1 MMKPMIQV
9 EALQAAFRRPG
20 VKLVDATWF
29 MPDAGRDARAEYLAG
44 HLPGAVFFD
53 IDAIADT
60 TNSLPHMLPAPQ
72 RFGEAM
78 GRLGVG
84 EHDHV
89 VVYDRRPT
97 PSAPR
102 VWWSLRTM
110 GHDAVQVLDGGLEAW
125 TAAGG
130 ALDLGEVSPAAVSYT
145 TRMRPDLVR
154 DFGQTLAAL
163 RTGDA
168 QVVDARPAAR
178 FRGEAAE
185 PRAGLR
191 SGHAPG
197 ALSLPSSTLYAPDG
211 QILPEADLRAAFQGA
226 GVDLGRPVIASCGS
240 GITAGVIALGLAR
253 LGRFDTAVYDGSW
266 AEWGGRDDAPV
277 VTGL

>member
-1 MMKPMIQV
+1 MTDPLIGV
-9 EALQAAFRRPG
+9 EALQAVLGRRELR
-20 VKLVDATWF
+20 LVDATWF

-60 TNSLPHMLPAPQ
+60 TSKLPHMLPSPE
-72 RFGEAM
+72 RFGEAV
-78 GRLGVG
+78 GRLGIG
-84 EHDHV
+84 EGDHV

-102 VWWSLRTM
+102 VWWSLRAM
-110 GHDAVQVLDGGLEAW
+110 GHDAVQVLDGGLHAW
-125 TAAGG
+125 AAAGG
-130 ALDLGEVSPAAVSYT
+130 ALDQGEVSPPAAPYEA
-145 TRMRPDLVR
+145 RMQPDLVR
-154 DFGQTLAAL
+154 DFDRTLQSL
-163 RTGDA
+163 RSSEA

-178 FRGEAAE
+178 FRGEVAE

-197 ALSLPSSTLYAPDG
+197 ALNLPSSSLYALDG
-211 QILPEADLRAAFQGA
+211 RLLDKAGLRAAFEAA
-226 GVDLGRPVIASCGS
+226 GVDLARPVIASCGS
-240 GITAGVIALGLAR
+240 GITAGVLALGLAR
-253 LGRFDTAVYDGSW
+253 LGRSDAAVYDGSW

-277 VTGL
+277 VTGP

>member
-1 MMKPMIQV
+1 MMDPLIGV
-9 EALQAAFRRPG
+9 DALQSALMG
-20 VKLVDATWF
+20 QDLKLVDATWF
-29 MPDAGRDARAEYLAG
+29 MPDTGRDARAEYLAG

-53 IDAIADT
+53 LDVIADT
-60 TNSLPHMLPAPQ
+60 RSPLPHMLPSPQ

-84 EHDHV
+84 ENDHV
-89 VVYDRRPT
+89 VIYDRRPV

-130 ALDLGEVSPAAVSYT
+130 ALDQGEVAPPAVTYKA
-145 TRMRPDLVR
+145 RMRPELVR
-154 DFGQTLAAL
+154 AFDQVRAAL
-163 RTGDA
+163 RAGDA
-168 QVVDARPAAR
+168 QVVDARPSAR

-197 ALSLPSSTLYAPDG
+197 ALSLPASTVYAADG
-211 QILPEADLRAAFQGA
+211 RLLDEARLRAAFETA
-226 GVDLGRPVIASCGS
+226 GVDLSRPVIASCGS
-240 GITAGVIALGLAR
+240 GVTAGVVALGLAR
-253 LGRFDTAVYDGSW
+253 LGRFDAAVYDGSW

-277 VTGL
+277 VTSP

>member
-1 MMKPMIQV
+1 MTDPLISV
-9 EALQAAFRRPG
+9 EALQAALGRPDL
-20 VKLVDATWF
+20 KLVDATWF
-29 MPDAGRDARAEYLAG
+29 MPDAGRDARAEYLAA
-44 HLPGAVFFD
+44 HLPGAVLFD
-53 IDAIADT
+53 IDAIADAT
-60 TNSLPHMLPAPQ
+60 SPLPHMMPSPE

-78 GRLGVG
+78 HQLGIS
-84 EHDHV
+84 ERDHV
-89 VVYDRRPT
+89 AVYDRRPT

-102 VWWSLRTM
+102 VWWSLRAM

-130 ALDLGEVSPAAVSYT
+130 RLDRGEVSPSAATYT
-145 TRMRPDLVR
+145 ARLRPDLVC
-154 DFGQTLAAL
+154 DFDRTLASL

-197 ALSLPSSTLYAPDG
+197 ALSLPSSTLYAADG
-211 QILPEADLRAAFQGA
+211 RLLDEDGLRAAFGGA
-226 GVDLGRPVIASCGS
+226 GVDIGRPVIASCGS
-240 GITAGVIALGLAR
+240 GITAGVVALGLAR
-253 LGRFDTAVYDGSW
+253 LGRSDAAVYDGSW

-277 VTGL
+277 VTGP

>member
-1 MMKPMIQV
+1 MDPLIGV
-9 EALQAAFRRPG
+9 ENLPAILGWPSVR
-20 VKLVDATWF
+20 LVDATWF
-29 MPDAGRDARAEYLAG
+29 MPDADRDARAEYLAS

-53 IDAIADT
+53 IDAIADAT
-60 TNSLPHMLPAPQ
+60 SPLPHMLPSPQ
-72 RFGEAM
+72 SFGEAM
-78 GRLGVG
+78 GRLGVS

-110 GHDAVQVLDGGLEAW
+110 GHEAVQVLDGGLEAW
-125 TAAGG
+125 HGAGG
-130 ALDLGEVSPAAVSYT
+130 ALDEGEVSPAST
-145 TRMRPDLVR
+145 TYAPRTRPELVR
-154 DFGQTLAAL
+154 DFGQTLASL
-163 RTGDA
+163 RAGNA

-197 ALSLPSSTLYAPDG
+197 ALSLPASSVYAPDG
-211 QILPEADLRAAFQGA
+211 RLLDEAGLRAAFEGA
-226 GVDLGRPVIASCGS
+226 GVDLHRPVIASCGS
-240 GITAGVIALGLAR
+240 GITAGVVALGLAR
-253 LGRFDTAVYDGSW
+253 LGRLDAAVYDGSW

-277 VTGL
+277 VKGP

>member
-1 MMKPMIQV
+1 MTDPLITV
-9 EALQAAFRRPG
+9 EALQAAVQRR
-20 VKLVDATWF
+20 KLKLIDATWF
-29 MPDAGRDARAEYLAG
+29 MPDAGRNARAEYLAG
-44 HLPGAVFFD
+44 HLPNAVFFD
-53 IDAIADT
+53 IDAVADIT
-60 TNSLPHMLPAPQ
+60 SPLPHMLPSPE

-78 GRLGVG
+78 GRLGVS
-84 EHDHV
+84 ERDQV

-125 TAAGG
+125 LGAGG
-130 ALDLGEVSPAAVSYT
+130 ALGQGEVSP
-145 TRMRPDLVR
+145 
-154 DFGQTLAAL
+154 
-163 RTGDA
+163 
-168 QVVDARPAAR
+168 PAAR
-178 FRGEAAE
+178 FRAQLRPELVRAFSQTLTSLGAGDAQAAE
-185 PRAGLR
+185 PRADLR

-197 ALSLPSSTLYAPDG
+197 AISLPSSTLYAPDG

-253 LGRFDTAVYDGSW
+253 LGRFDAAVYDGSW

-277 VTGL
+277 VTGP

>member
-1 MMKPMIQV
+1 MQPLISV
-9 EALQAAFRRPG
+9 EALRASIGRPD
-20 VKLVDATWF
+20 VRVVDATWF
-29 MPDAGRDARAEYLAG
+29 MPDAGRAARAEYLGG

-53 IDAIADT
+53 IDAIADAT
-60 TNSLPHMLPAPQ
+60 SPLPHMLPTPE
-72 RFGEAM
+72 RFGEAV
-78 GRLGVG
+78 GRLGLG
-84 EHDHV
+84 KHDHV

-102 VWWSLRTM
+102 VWWSFRTM

-125 TAAGG
+125 IQAGG
-130 ALDLGEVSPAAVSYT
+130 VLDQGEVSPTPATYT
-145 TRMRPDLVR
+145 ASLRSELVR
-154 DFGQTLAAL
+154 DFGQTLASL
-163 RTGDA
+163 RACEA

-197 ALSLPSSTLYAPDG
+197 ALSLPASVVYAPDG
-211 QILPEADLRAAFQGA
+211 RLLDKVGLRAAFVGA
-226 GVDLGRPVIASCGS
+226 GVDLDKPVIASCGS
-240 GITAGVIALGLAR
+240 GITAGVIALSLAQ
-253 LGRFDTAVYDGSW
+253 LGRYDAAVYDGSW

-277 VTGL
+277 VTDP